1 MGLVQFYIFV
11 IRLGLLLALCGQL
24 KSCTLVMMGLA
35 VEKSKD
41 GIMSYSKYTR
51 ELTK

>member
-1 MGLVQFYIFV
+1 MGIVRFYVWV

-24 KSCTLVMMGLA
+24 KYCTLVMMGLA
-35 VEKSKD
+35 AEKSKH